1 MNTLLTAP
9 DIEYLRGQQMK
20 LDGDIIKKNGIT
32 HDEWMEDL
40 HTNHIIAL
48 RVEVAEF
55 VNATYD
61 SWKYWKKKPVDR
73 ERIIDEA
80 VDVIHFLMLL
90 WNKSDEGLSN
100 EIIAT
105 IVKSEMKFEGTSIKD
120 VLHLMMTTH
129 SAGVVLAC
137 LLYVL
142 NDYNFT
148 TQDILDA
155 YNRKNKV
162 NFERL
167 ESGY

>member
-1 MNTLLTAP
+1 MKTLLTAP
-9 DIEYLRGQQMK
+9 DIEYLKGQQMK
-20 LDGDIIKKNGIT
+20 LDEDIIRNNGIT

-55 VNATYD
+55 VNEARE
-61 SWKYWKKKPVDR
+61 WKYWKKKPIDR

-90 WNKSDEGLSN
+90 WNKRSETIDSYGILLRVQWYLEREKGSNKRVLLKMLSTDN
-100 EIIAT
+100 LE
-105 IVKSEMKFEGTSIKD
+105 
-120 VLHLMMTTH
+120 LLM
-129 SAGVVLAC
+129 SY

-155 YNRKNKV
+155 YNRKNAI

>member
-1 MNTLLTAP
+1 
-9 DIEYLRGQQMK
+9 MK
-20 LDGDIIKKNGIT
+20 LDEDIIRKNGIT
-32 HDEWMEDL
+32 HDEWMDDL

-55 VNATYD
+55 VNEARE
-61 SWKYWKKKPVDR
+61 WKYWKKKPIDR
-73 ERIIDEA
+73 ERVIDEA
-80 VDVIHFLMLL
+80 VDVIHFLMLIL
-90 WNKSDEGLSN
+90 NKNRSGLSDDEVADAVETAMPDESANIKDILHSMLVEHAYN
-100 EIIAT
+100 EI
-105 IVKSEMKFEGTSIKD
+105 
-120 VLHLMMTTH
+120 
-129 SAGVVLAC
+129 LAY

-148 TQDILDA
+148 TQDILEA